1 MMTDRGADKII
12 LCHVSDE
19 KYDVLIPQP
28 PTDAICL
35 SENKFITYFGQ
46 YLYLFELGVLERDF
60 KIRKL
65 QTTGLWGQA
74 WIPESLGCDTIRYR
88 SQSLEYEWRVYEPID
103 VEKYSIGIVEHWD
116 HMKGV
121 IGKYRVD
128 EAVQNIAVDLMRYN
142 GELR

>member
-1 MMTDRGADKII
+1 MTPYRSADKII

-28 PTDAICL
+28 GTDAICL
-35 SENKFITYFGQ
+35 SENKFVTYFGQ

-60 KIRKL
+60 RIRRL
-65 QTTGLWGQA
+65 PTTGLY
-74 WIPESLGCDTIRYR
+74 SSVHLGGRSGYDSIRYR

-103 VEKYSIGIVEHWD
+103 VKKYSIGIVEHWD

-121 IGKYRVD
+121 VGKYRVD